1 MPANVNSF
9 LQVLVPVVQFDILD
23 SSWTTEYIFE
33 FDEDYLEETSKGI
46 PDQTKNLGYETHNA
60 VLNLGSIGIF
70 SFLYYAKFAFLLA
83 PLKLLRKYKLCDSL
97 LTKLVSSMIFSEI
110 LELNFDGY
118 LEIIIAGVLDWQD
131 NSSSRSNSRSLSA
144 YDISNMTSGEIA
156 SNAIGGYSMLLS
168 GLMPILSLW
177 VAFQSNEYL
186 SSPDFKQKYGAFT
199 HQVAF

>member
-1 MPANVNSF
+1 MLIHLPLLNILMPANVNSF

-33 FDEDYLEETSKGI
+33 FDEDYLEETSEGI

-83 PLKLLRKYKLCDSL
+83 PMKLLRRFKYCDSL
-97 LTKLVSSMIFSEI
+97 LKKLVSTMIFSEI

-118 LEIIIAGVLDWQD
+118 LEIIISELEFSTGKTTRHPGAILEA
-131 NSSSRSNSRSLSA
+131 SLK
-144 YDISNMTSGEIA
+144 
-156 SNAIGGYSMLLS
+156 
-168 GLMPILSLW
+168 
-177 VAFQSNEYL
+177 
-186 SSPDFKQKYGAFT
+186 SPT
-199 HQVAF
+199 